1 MRLGDDMK
9 RMIWSFISLLFLALP
24 LRAEPVTILA
34 LGDSL
39 FAGYGLDQPQSYPA
53 QLEVA
58 LKAKGL
64 DVKVLNAGVSG
75 DTAAQGAARLGW
87 ALSDDVDAVIV
98 ELGANDALRGLP
110 PEQAEAAL
118 NEIAKTI
125 SDKKLPL
132 LLMGMRAPPNMG
144 PDYAQ
149 KFEPMFERVAQKY
162 GAAIYPFFLDGVAA
176 DASLNQSDGIHPNPQ
191 GVQVIVE
198 RTLPAVEALVAKAKE

>member
-149 KFEPMFERVAQKY
+149 KFEPMFERVAQHY
-162 GAAIYPFFLDGVAA
+162 GAALYPFFLDGVAA

-198 RTLPAVEALVAKAKE
+198 RTLSAVEALVAKAKE

>member
-149 KFEPMFERVAQKY
+149 KFEPMFERVAQQY

-198 RTLPAVEALVAKAKE
+198 RTLSAVEALVAKAKE